1 VSSDGVLSLFLGFS
15 LMKDTGFAGGKIAFC
30 YGYDLSMEE
39 DEELI
44 PLRGYGLG
52 LHMSSAWLRPE
63 GGAFIDYPE
72 STLPE
77 IEDDDE
83 YCGT

>member
-1 VSSDGVLSLFLGFS
+1 
-15 LMKDTGFAGGKIAFC
+15 MKVGDFAGGKIAFC
-30 YGYDLSMEE
+30 CGYDLSMEEE

-44 PLRGYGLG
+44 PLRGYGLC
-52 LHMSSAWLRPE
+52 LIMSSAWLRPE

-77 IEDDDE
+77 AEDDE
-83 YCGT
+83 E